1 MNRRR
6 AQSGFTLVEMIVA
19 LIVVSLLVTLV
30 YGALRTGMR
39 SWEASQEQVE
49 KLNAMRI
56 GWNFI
61 HQALANARQVNDP
74 GADEPGLLFY
84 GEKHRLG
91 FVSDMPSHL
100 GLGGR
105 YLVEILQTEELDQPG
120 LLFKRTL
127 LSDYEQL
134 GQSAPHQQ
142 AVLSDQLKTLS
153 FNYFGQKADD
163 DESTW
168 HADWL
173 EQRALPSLVRVNLEE
188 AGGSRWPV
196 LIAQLR
202 FSPNPQMEQSQELEQ
217 DQLQPVEAL

>member
-1 MNRRR
+1 MKPVR

-19 LIVVSLLVTLV
+19 LTTVSLLVTLV

-61 HQALANARQVNDP
+61 HQTLANARQVNDP
-74 GADEPGLLFY
+74 GAEERVLLFY
-84 GEKHRLG
+84 GENDRLG

-105 YLVEILQTEELDQPG
+105 YLVEIQQKKGVGETG

-127 LSDYEQL
+127 LSDYEQM

-142 AVLSDQLKTLS
+142 AVLSEQLQALS
-153 FNYFGQKADD
+153 FEYFGQKVND
-163 DESTW
+163 DESAW

-173 EQRALPSLVRVNLEE
+173 EQNALPSLVRVTVEE
-188 AGGSRWPV
+188 TRESRWPV
-196 LIAQLR
+196 VVAQLR
-202 FSPNPQMEQSQELEQ
+202 FSPMAQMEQSEELEP
-217 DQLQPVEAL
+217 DQPQSPEAL

>member
-1 MNRRR
+1 MKRRR

-19 LIVVSLLVTLV
+19 LIVVSLLVALV

-61 HQALANARQVNDP
+61 HHALANTRQVNDP
-74 GADEPGLLFY
+74 VAEEPGLFFY
-84 GEKHRLG
+84 GEKDRLG

-105 YLVEILQTEELDQPG
+105 YLVEIQQAEVLDQPG

-127 LSDYEQL
+127 LSDYQQL

-142 AVLSDQLKTLS
+142 AILSDQLKTLS

-163 DESTW
+163 DESAW
-168 HADWL
+168 HAEWI
-173 EQRALPSLVRVNLEE
+173 EQRVLPSLIRVTIEE
-188 AGGSRWPV
+188 ESGSRWPV

-202 FSPNPQMEQSQELEQ
+202 FSPNPQMEQSEAFEQGQLE
-217 DQLQPVEAL
+217 PVEAL